1 MSGYNIGM
9 KRIKN
14 QKTGKEHNF
23 FVKDTNKISTKVKQI
38 VKANPY
44 NISLRQLPSGYAVD
58 YKNRTI
64 IKTTKSDGNAR
75 KFISDMD
82 RDRLNSIGFSSNDK
96 RILNFDSG
104 NFIDK
109 SVVFNKEGRGSMKKE
124 WSSNYEVRNSKLQL
138 KGAKYRKTL
147 DSTLDGKNLTLTSYQ
162 TTRPPNNL
170 TDYLNAIRTKFNYK
184 YSSVGDTDRV
194 ILKFGNQFR
203 TFKKKQIMEFT
214 NEKFEEAVENYADNA
229 TGSDN
234 SVSLP
239 KEMRISMANLD
250 KSFFQ
255 LRTTPRMRVG
265 HQRVKC
271 RARYW
276 KTNQPPT
283 KDNHCLEGA
292 VRTFLGLSTRTKQM
306 RCDIMKVC
314 DLIYPESK
322 IDIALFDIYEDF
334 YKINIK
340 VYTDTPHT
348 NGLVDEANLIRDT
361 EKNYEKTLK
370 LLFHDEHIYYIT
382 GKHLQIKEC
391 AKLQTKLKKLEKS
404 KLQNEKN
411 KAKQDIKRYLVAFDI
426 ETIFDK
432 NDLNF
437 LKCYSISW
445 FVWEEDKPFHYL
457 EDLHT
462 KEPYCF
468 YARGEGCMD
477 KFLSFLLKQPKDVIY
492 KPIGF
497 NNSRFDNFVL
507 CDYALNQNL
516 VRDLFYVN
524 GSILKCEIGGGSGV
538 WDISR
543 FLTGSLD
550 KCCKSFGTN
559 PKKQPDLISHYEIQ
573 VYFEKYGWKGLNEL
587 LDNNAKL
594 VLYNKFDVI
603 CLIDLTQ
610 KLRKTFKTLW
620 KEDIMEYMTIASMSY
635 AKLRSIWKDKEME
648 ILPAN
653 NYKEDLF
660 FRGSLTAGR
669 TQSFYGKFDFKMP
682 VAMVDVKS
690 LYPTTMGSYGENDC
704 PYPYGDYRYVEK
716 EEEDKLG
723 IYNVDII
730 HQRCKWKKPKEVYK
744 AMKLIKEKYGYDIY
758 KEYAPNVIA
767 KREKDKPLDWDF
779 KHDIPNIQLTS
790 VDIEVIRWATEDHNS
805 VIVRD
810 GYVWDDQRYDL
821 FIDYLDPLKK
831 EKTRQDTL
839 KGTPEYNE
847 PLREGTKLGSNSISG
862 KLLEKIHE
870 DVSSIMTTKNFI
882 KMERDKNISEIDI
895 LELGGSFSL
904 LTGKK
909 SKEFVFE
916 DARNNKPSYL
926 GMFVY
931 SYSRKLMYQK
941 ILGRYVSLYMDTDSS
956 CLPLCEYDR
965 MCNENLYTELIDTG
979 EYGCLEEE
987 VCHFKKCDECKN
999 LHWKEY
1005 NKKPMKEG
1013 KRCKKCIFEPADRI
1027 IAIAPKNYLVENSK
1041 YQYLSK
1047 RKFKGVRKNDLWRPL
1062 KDWGEVY
1069 YNEDGTLSSKC
1080 EAKKAIRN
1088 LSQDEIRD
1096 MRENKCCEKCIR
1108 IDDEYE
1114 FNYQKCLDCVNKS
1127 KFMLK
1132 AYSTEMFE
1140 ELVKG
1145 EKVCVFAS
1153 NINKIKFS
1161 YEDEI
1166 SWEFMD
1172 ELEEIPNLRTL
1183 TNIFNSYNR
1192 EGKKQ
1197 PMEMKFKA
1205 SQKEIDRF
1213 FKKLDELMV
1222 ECKKSVYKGNKN
1234 KWAKVNLVQEFNN
1247 TYRKFVV
1254 EANTRS
1260 IKNIL
1265 QLKQQYMIKII

>member
-1 MSGYNIGM
+1 MSGYNIEM
-9 KRIKN
+9 SRVKN
-14 QKTGKEHNF
+14 QKNGNEHNF
-23 FVKDTNKISTKVKQI
+23 FVGTTKKISSAVKQI

-44 NISLRQLPSGYAVD
+44 NISLRQLPKGYGID
-58 YKNRTI
+58 YQ
-64 IKTTKSDGNAR
+64 TKSVIQTMKANGQPVKR
-75 KFISDMD
+75 IKDMNKS
-82 RDRLNSIGFSSNDK
+82 RLNSIGFSPKDDT
-96 RILNFDSG
+96 ILVYNSG
-104 NFIDK
+104 NFIKK
-109 SVVFNKEGRGSMKKE
+109 STVFKPTGAMKTDWAK
-124 WSSNYEVRNSKLQL
+124 NYIVKNSKLQL
-138 KGAKYRKTL
+138 RGANYRKGVGAVL
-147 DSTLDGKNLTLTSYQ
+147 EKSQIRLQSYK

-170 TDYLNAIRTKFNYK
+170 TDFLNSVRSKFNDK
-184 YSSVGDTDRV
+184 YQNAGDKDRV
-194 ILKFGNQFR
+194 VLKFGNQFR
-203 TFKKKQIMEFT
+203 TFRKDQIMDIS
-214 NEKFEEAVENYADNA
+214 NERFEEIVNDYTERSGSEAVANIPELKID
-229 TGSDN
+229 
-234 SVSLP
+234 
-239 KEMRISMANLD
+239 MANLD

-255 LRTTPRMRVG
+255 LRTTPKMRVG

-271 RARYW
+271 KARYW
-276 KTNQPPT
+276 KTNQPQT
-283 KDNHCLEGA
+283 TNNHCLEGA
-292 VRTFLGLSTRTKQM
+292 IRTFLGISTKTKDM
-306 RCDIMKVC
+306 RKDIMKTTPNV
-314 DLIYPESK
+314 YNESK
-322 IDIALFDIYEDF
+322 IDIALFDIYEDY

-340 VYTDTPHT
+340 VYDDTPHY

-361 EKNYEKTLK
+361 EKTYGKTLK

-391 AKLQTKLKKLEKS
+391 NKLQSKLKKLEKS
-404 KLQNEKN
+404 KTKDN
-411 KAKQDIKRYLVAFDI
+411 KIQSEDIKRYLVAFDI

-432 NDLNF
+432 HDLNF

-445 FVWEEDKPFHYL
+445 FIWEEDKPFHYL
-457 EDLHT
+457 EDIHT

-477 KFLSFLLKQPKDVIY
+477 KFLNFLMKQPKNAIY

-524 GSILKCEIGGGSGV
+524 GSILKCEIGSGSPV

-573 VYFEKYGWKGLNEL
+573 VYFEKYGWNGLNEL
-587 LDNNAKL
+587 LDNNEKL

-610 KLRKTFKTLW
+610 KLRKTFESLW
-620 KEDIMEYMTIASMSY
+620 NKDIMDYMTIASMSY
-635 AKLRSIWKDKEME
+635 SKLKSIWKEKELKV
-648 ILPAN
+648 LPAN
-653 NYKEDLF
+653 NYEDDLM

-669 TQSFYGKFDFKMP
+669 CQSFYGKYDMKMP
-682 VAMVDVKS
+682 VSMVDVKS

-704 PYPYGDYRYVEK
+704 PYPYGEYRYVEK
-716 EEEDKLG
+716 EEIGKLG

-730 HQRCKWKKPKEVYK
+730 HQRCKWKNSKEVYNT
-744 AMKLIKEKYGYDIY
+744 MKYIEEKYGYDIY

-767 KREKDKPLDWDF
+767 KREADKPLNWDY

-790 VDIEVIRWATEDHNS
+790 VDIEVIRWATEDPNS

-810 GYVWDDQRYDL
+810 GFVWDEKRYDI

-847 PLREGTKLGSNSISG
+847 PVREGTKLGSNAVAG

-870 DVSSIMTTKNFI
+870 DVSKVMTTKNFI
-882 KMERDKNISEIDI
+882 KMEKDENISEIDI

-909 SKEFVFE
+909 NKKATFE
-916 DARNNKPSYL
+916 DAKDQKPSYL
-926 GMFVY
+926 GMFIY
-931 SYSRKLMYQK
+931 SYSRKLMYEK
-941 ILGRYVSLYMDTDSS
+941 ILGRYVSLYMDTDSAAM
-956 CLPLCEYDR
+956 PLIEYDR
-965 MCNENLYTELIDTG
+965 MCNANLYTDLIDTG

-987 VCHFKKCDECKN
+987 VCHLKKCEDCKV

-1005 NKKPMKEG
+1005 NKKLMLNG
-1013 KRCKKCIFEPADRI
+1013 SRCDNCIFEPADRI
-1027 IAIAPKNYLVENSK
+1027 ISIAPKNYLVENTK
-1041 YQYLSK
+1041 HQYLSK

-1062 KDWGEVY
+1062 KDWGEIW
-1069 YNEDGTLSSKC
+1069 YNEDGTVSNKC
-1080 EAKKAIRN
+1080 EAKMAIRN
-1088 LSQDEIRD
+1088 MSQDEIRY
-1096 MRENKCCEKCIR
+1096 MREHKCCENCIR
-1108 IDDEYE
+1108 IDGDYE

-1127 KFMLK
+1127 KYMLK

-1140 ELVKG
+1140 KLVKK
-1145 EKVCVFAS
+1145 EKICVFAS

-1183 TNIFNSYNR
+1183 SNIFNSYKKVGR
-1192 EGKKQ
+1192 KQ
-1197 PMEMKFKA
+1197 PIEMKFKA
-1205 SQKEIDRF
+1205 SPKEIERF
-1213 FKKLDELMV
+1213 FKKLEEVM
-1222 ECKKSVYKGNKN
+1222 EQTRTSEYAGKKN
-1234 KWAKVNLVQEFNN
+1234 KWAKINLIQEFNN
-1247 TYRKFVV
+1247 KYRKFVV
-1254 EANTRS
+1254 EANTRE